1 MRKNGPRAR
10 RFNRRLVREA
20 DQSAAVCSQSA
31 ENQLQKGE
39 RSLVPQGR
47 PMSADSSRGHA
58 LLTHFFRIFS
68 CVKTLVLK
76 LNIKFKQI
84 FKHLVCKMCI

>member
-1 MRKNGPRAR
+1 M
-10 RFNRRLVREA
+10 REA

-39 RSLVPQGR
+39 RSYHKDHLV
-47 PMSADSSRGHA
+47 AV
-58 LLTHFFRIFS
+58 LTQFFRIFS

-76 LNIKFKQI
+76 LNIKIKQI
-84 FKHLVCKMCI
+84 LKLLVCKMCI